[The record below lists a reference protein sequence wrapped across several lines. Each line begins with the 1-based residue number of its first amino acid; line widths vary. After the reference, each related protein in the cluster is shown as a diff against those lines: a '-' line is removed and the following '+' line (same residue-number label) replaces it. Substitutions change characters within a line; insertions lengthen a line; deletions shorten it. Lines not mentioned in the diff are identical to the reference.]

1 MRATGF
7 LITASIF
14 SSVFLALAF
23 VGAVISDTLQTT
35 FGARPA
41 LTVRMPN
48 LVTRLIGTSAFVG
61 G

>member
-23 VGAVISDTLQTT
+23 MSAIL
-35 FGARPA
+35 
-41 LTVRMPN
+41 
-48 LVTRLIGTSAFVG
+48 AFVG

>member
-14 SSVFLALAF
+14 SSIFLALAF
-23 VGAVISDTLQTT
+23 MSAVLTDTLQTK

-41 LTVRMPN
+41 LTVRMQH
-48 LVTRLIGTSAFVG
+48 
-61 G
+61 